1 MNLWALGSRA
11 ARWACGLWAV
21 GLHVGLVGSG
31 LVGSGLV
38 GSGLEGSVLV
48 GSGLVQIPACSCHL
62 HLLYL
67 LGCEVPPVRVE
78 VVDEDGGCSLV
89 RCISLSRAWS
99 RWRIF
104 ALAACSVRLPSVA
117 RVVIGL

>member
-38 GSGLEGSVLV
+38 GSGL
-48 GSGLVQIPACSCHL
+48 VQIRACSCHL

-78 VVDEDGGCSLV
+78 VADEDGGCSLV

-104 ALAACSVRLPSVA
+104 ALAACSVRSPSVA
-117 RVVIGL
+117 RVAIGL

>member
-1 MNLWALGSRA
+1 MLSSELVGS
-11 ARWACGLWAV
+11 
-21 GLHVGLVGSG
+21 GLVGSGFEGSG

-38 GSGLEGSVLV
+38 GSGL
-48 GSGLVQIPACSCHL
+48 VQIQACSCHL
-62 HLLYL
+62 YSLHL

-78 VVDEDGGCSLV
+78 ATGEDGGCSLV

-104 ALAACSVRLPSVA
+104 ALAACSVRSPSAA
-117 RVVIGL
+117 RVAFGL